1 MVGRRDIPAQEDL
14 DREHESDAVRS
25 RLRTPPRP
33 SVLADAVLGAVDGTV
48 TTFAVVAGALG
59 AGLGAGVVVVLG
71 LANLFADGLSMA
83 AGRYLGVS
91 AAREQRR
98 AAQRTERRH
107 IELVPDGEREE
118 IRQILRSKGFD
129 GADLERAVEVITA
142 DVDRW
147 VETMVVE
154 ELGHR
159 PVAENPRAAALAT
172 FVAFVVAGS
181 VPLSPFVIGLATT
194 EFRAAAWWSAILT
207 LVVFAAIGT
216 VKGALVGRRPLRS
229 AVQTLAV
236 GGLAA
241 ATAFVIGVGLRGIAG

>member
-1 MVGRRDIPAQEDL
+1 MKWWVVVTSPRRRTSTASTSRML
-14 DREHESDAVRS
+14 CAVAFV
-25 RLRTPPRP
+25 LPHGRP
-33 SVLADAVLGAVDGTV
+33 SSPTQ
-48 TTFAVVAGALG
+48 
-59 AGLGAGVVVVLG
+59 
-71 LANLFADGLSMA
+71 S
-83 AGRYLGVS
+83 S
-91 AAREQRR
+91 
-98 AAQRTERRH
+98 
-107 IELVPDGEREE
+107 
-118 IRQILRSKGFD
+118 
-129 GADLERAVEVITA
+129 
-142 DVDRW
+142 
-147 VETMVVE
+147 
-154 ELGHR
+154 GHR
-159 PVAENPRAAALAT
+159 PVAENPRAATLAT